1 MLSMEETMH
10 PYHNTKQLIPTQIH
24 LNVKN
29 IQRMTTFYND
39 TLGLFMH
46 EQNTESVIL
55 GSHEHAFLVLHHTPD
70 YLSVSN
76 YESHLYH
83 FAILV
88 NEPYQ
93 LAHILQHLVSKQYP
107 IDGAS
112 DHQISHAVY
121 LTDPEGNGIELAY
134 DRDES
139 YWPRIDSQL
148 LDGQAMIKPF
158 DADLY
163 LHMKYPKDEVW
174 HNHAVLGH
182 VHFHSHDLDAT
193 DAFMINTL
201 SYTLTMNLNK
211 QALFYSVH
219 DYHHHLG
226 FNRWGN
232 FRVPL
237 EDNKLGIRKLVFESS
252 NIKED
257 KTLTDPNGFV
267 FELKKVR

>member
-1 MLSMEETMH
+1 MLSMEELMH

-29 IQRMTTFYND
+29 ILGMTSFYTE
-39 TLGLFMH
+39 TLGLFVH
-46 EQNTESVIL
+46 EKQDDNIIL
-55 GSHEHAFLVLHHTPD
+55 GSQEHPFLVLHHTPQ
-70 YLSVSN
+70 YLSVSP

-93 LAHILQHLVSKQYP
+93 LAHILQRLMAKRYP

-134 DRDES
+134 DRDSS
-139 YWPRIDSQL
+139 YWPRMSNQL

-163 LHMKYPKDEVW
+163 LNMKYPEEVW
-174 HNHAVLGH
+174 HHHAVLGH
-182 VHFHSHDLDAT
+182 VHFHSHDLEAT
-193 DAFMINTL
+193 DTFMINTL
-201 SYTLTMNLNK
+201 KYQLTMNLNK
-211 QALFYSVH
+211 QAQFYSVL

-232 FRVPL
+232 YKVPL
-237 EDNKLGIRKLVFESS
+237 EENKLGIKKLVFEGS
-252 NIKED
+252 NIDED
-257 KTLTDPNGFV
+257 KTLIDPNGFV
-267 FELKKVR
+267 FELRKIR